1 MDVVKS
7 DDCQSNRECC
17 GACETGQSV
26 KLTWGR
32 SSSSRFLMIFDFRH
46 LLCLSVGTRLTL
58 SEHVGEFA
66 AVWIAPWCEEL
77 RRAKELKSMLLLTR
91 ANQKCANEPLMH
103 TRHTSLLRI
112 IHYSVLWF
120 IHVFISLS
128 QNGTVPSFVVYVSN
142 QPPGEFRHN
151 KVVPRETLLK
161 TSYSNPQQ
169 VVYLR
174 FEVLHWL
181 LFWVF

>member
-32 SSSSRFLMIFDFRH
+32 SSSSRFFNDIWLQ
-46 LLCLSVGTRLTL
+46 TL
-58 SEHVGEFA
+58 VVFVCRDQAHIKWACGRVCSGLNRPI
-66 AVWIAPWCEEL
+66 VWRKKE
-77 RRAKELKSMLLLTR
+77 RAKELKGMLLLTR
-91 ANQKCANEPLMH
+91 ANQKFANEPLMH
-103 TRHTSLLRI
+103 TRHTSLLRT

-128 QNGTVPSFVVYVSN
+128 QNGTVP
-142 QPPGEFRHN
+142 
-151 KVVPRETLLK
+151 LLCG
-161 TSYSNPQQ
+161 
-169 VVYLR
+169 LR
-174 FEVLHWL
+174 FRSATRRV
-181 LFWVF
+181 